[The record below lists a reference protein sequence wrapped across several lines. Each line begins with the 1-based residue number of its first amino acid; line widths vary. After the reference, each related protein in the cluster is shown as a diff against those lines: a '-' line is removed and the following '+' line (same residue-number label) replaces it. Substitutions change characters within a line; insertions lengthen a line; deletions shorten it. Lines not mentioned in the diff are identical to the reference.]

1 MARPAARAV
10 GRFADRA
17 DAGRQLA
24 ELLDEY
30 AGRDDVIVL
39 ALPRGGVP
47 VAYEVARI
55 LGVPLDVMIVRK
67 LGTPGQPELAMG
79 AVASGGA
86 YVTNPRVVEQANVN
100 ESEMQEELD
109 RQRAELARREAA
121 YRGGRPPPRI
131 AGRSVVVVDDGLA
144 TGATMRAA
152 VQALVQYEPQEIVV
166 AVPVAPP
173 HVQDS
178 TLREADR
185 FIALVQPTP
194 FYAVG
199 QWYRDFEQ
207 TTDAE
212 VTALLA
218 RSGNDDE

>member
-1 MARPAARAV
+1 MARPASGMS
-10 GRFADRA
+10 GRFDDRV

-24 ELLDEY
+24 ERLAEY
-30 AGRDDVIVL
+30 AGRKDVLVL

-47 VAYEVARI
+47 VAFEVARA
-55 LGVPLDVMIVRK
+55 LGAPLDVMVVRK

-86 YVTNPRVVEQANVN
+86 HVTNPQVLAQANV
-100 ESEMQEELD
+100 SDADMRAELE
-109 RQRAELARREAA
+109 RQRTELARREHA
-121 YRGGRPPPRI
+121 YRGGRPFPEIGNRTVI
-131 AGRSVVVVDDGLA
+131 VVDDGLA

-152 VQALVQYEPQEIVV
+152 VQALRQYDPQEIVV

-185 FIALVQPTP
+185 FVALMQPTP

-199 QWYRDFEQ
+199 QWYRNFDQ
-207 TTDAE
+207 T
-212 VTALLA
+212 
-218 RSGNDDE
+218 SDDEVVDLLTESGKPT